1 VSDIDGREAI
11 DLLRRADAFHERGQ
25 LTPAL
30 DAYKQALAL
39 DARMA
44 EAWWGLGCAL
54 GVQAEHA
61 AALKAFERLVALC
74 PEHGLAQHNLGKELF
89 DLGRIDPAFDAF
101 RKAAALLRPNSMSL
115 TMIAT
120 AIPGSARADNQAVLE
135 ARRAWAAACV
145 APSTGKAQRQP
156 APAAARLRVGY
167 VSAFFANR
175 NWMKPV
181 WGLVNRHDRE
191 RFEIHLFSD
200 APESRIE
207 HGYQRDPRDHFHD
220 TSALSNADAARLIA
234 DQRIDVLVDL
244 NGYSRAGRLWLFAL
258 RPAPVQIAWFN
269 AFATYGMDCFD
280 FIIGDEHVIPAA
292 EERFYSESVLRV
304 PGCYLTFE
312 VTYPVPEV
320 TPPPCL
326 PRGPLTFGCLAPQYK
341 ITEQVIEAWARILHG
356 SPGSRLVL
364 KNVVLRSPENRIF
377 LQEAFGRLGVQP
389 ERLELD
395 GPAEHY
401 AFLEKYAAIDIALD
415 TFPYNGG
422 TTTMEAL
429 WQGVPVLTFAGDRW
443 AARISAS
450 LLRNAGLSEFVAA
463 DLEDSIRRAV
473 ELAQHP
479 DTPRRLAEL
488 RRGMRWRLCQAPVC
502 DTTAFAAAMER
513 IYLRA
518 ARNAPT

>member
-1 VSDIDGREAI
+1 MHNTASATAAAR
-11 DLLRRADAFHERGQ
+11 LRRAESHHEQGQ
-25 LTPAL
+25 LPAAVA
-30 DAYKQALAL
+30 AYRQAIAIDDSLT
-39 DARMA
+39 

-54 GVQAEHA
+54 GVQGEHA
-61 AALKAFERLVALC
+61 GAAQAFGRLVALS
-74 PEHGLAQHNLGKELF
+74 PDHGLALHNLGKELF
-89 DLGRIDPAFDAF
+89 DLGRIDSALEAF
-101 RKAAALLRPNSMSL
+101 RKAAALLRPNIMPLS
-115 TMIAT
+115 MIAT
-120 AIPGSARADNQAVLE
+120 AIPGSPRADNQAVLE

-145 APSTGKAQRQP
+145 PQAVGNAKRPLAPGAD
-156 APAAARLRVGY
+156 RLRVGY
-167 VSAFFANR
+167 VSAFFTNR

-181 WGLVNRHDRE
+181 WGLVNRHDRAC
-191 RFEIHLFSD
+191 FEIHLFSD

-207 HGYQRDPRDHFHD
+207 HGYHKDPRDHFHD
-220 TSALSNADAARLIA
+220 TSALSNADAAGLIA

-244 NGYSRAGRLWLFAL
+244 NGYSRAGRLPLFAL

-292 EERFYSESVLRV
+292 EERFYSESVVRV

-312 VTYPVPEV
+312 VTYPVPDV
-320 TPPPCL
+320 APPPSL
-326 PRGPLTFGCLAPQYK
+326 TRGPLTFGCLAPQYK
-341 ITEQVIEAWARILHG
+341 ITEQVIEAWTRILHG

-377 LQEAFGRLGVQP
+377 LQEAFGRLGVLP
-389 ERLELD
+389 ERLELE

-450 LLRNAGLSEFVAA
+450 LLRSTGLSEFVTT
-463 DLEDSIRRAV
+463 DLEDYIRRAA

-488 RRGMRWRLCQAPVC
+488 RRGMRERLSRAPVC

-518 ARNAPT
+518 AREPAA